1 MYYCSSRNTNNLII
15 NIKLGEEIY
24 IVFSNQLS
32 IFKSINVFID
42 NMQQISDS
50 SAIRANELLVVE
62 ISYHM
67 TVRVRSKETLLT

>member
-24 IVFSNQLS
+24 IAFSNQLS